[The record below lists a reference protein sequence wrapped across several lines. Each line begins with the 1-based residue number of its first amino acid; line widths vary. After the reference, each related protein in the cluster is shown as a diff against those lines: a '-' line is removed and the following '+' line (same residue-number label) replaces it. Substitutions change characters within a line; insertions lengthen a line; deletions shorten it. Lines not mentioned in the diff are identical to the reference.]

1 MYNVLSI
8 DGGGVWGLGVA
19 RFILE
24 YEKCTGQKFA
34 DKFEAFS
41 GTSTGAVIAA
51 LLCEGFTGEQ
61 IYKLYKD
68 NLKHIF
74 SAPWYYKINP
84 FVPKYDNTYLANL
97 LRDNLH
103 GNISEFTKPIFI
115 PVSCSF
121 GDQEKV
127 FDRGD
132 LNFSK
137 WKAVLCSTSAPSRFY
152 PIDNMYMDGGLF
164 LNNPCAAL
172 QAGLVGT
179 ELDKNYRMLSL
190 GTGGSTIG
198 RKLDPNMTI
207 IGWGKYLATE
217 WLAKAGE
224 SGSYIV
230 KKNIG
235 AHNFMRLKP
244 ILTDATNYSMDNVS
258 KMDDIENIWL
268 DVFNESIER
277 LNTFIG

>member
-19 RFILE
+19 RFIFE
-24 YEKCTGQKFA
+24 YEKLTGQKFA
-34 DKFEAFS
+34 DKFKAFS
-41 GTSTGAVIAA
+41 GTSTGAIIAA
-51 LLCEGFTGEQ
+51 MLCEGFTGEQ
-61 IYKLYKD
+61 IYKLYKE
-68 NLKHIF
+68 NLKKIF

-84 FVPKYDNTYLANL
+84 FCPRYDNTYLANL
-97 LRDNLH
+97 LRNNLN
-103 GNISEFTKPIFI
+103 GYMNGFTKPIFI
-115 PVSCSF
+115 PVSCSL

-127 FDRGD
+127 FDRRD
-132 LNFSK
+132 SDISK
-137 WKAVLCSTSAPSRFY
+137 WKAVLCSTSAPLYFY
-152 PIDNMYMDGGLF
+152 PIDDMYMDGGLF

-179 ELDKNYRMLSL
+179 DLDGNYRMLSF
-190 GTGGSTIG
+190 GTGGSTVG
-198 RKLDPNMTI
+198 RKLDPNMSV

-235 AHNFMRLKP
+235 EHNFMRLKP
-244 ILTDATNYSMDNVS
+244 ILTDDTNYSADDVSNMDN
-258 KMDDIENIWL
+258 IENIWVN
-268 DVFNESIER
+268 VFNESIVN